1 MEKAREGE
9 REAHGESVACGP
21 SALPLLR
28 DQGGG
33 SGQPS
38 LRDAP
43 APTEC
48 LKHGPAS

>member
-33 SGQPS
+33 SGAAFAQG
-38 LRDAP
+38 RAGAD
-43 APTEC
+43 
-48 LKHGPAS
+48 